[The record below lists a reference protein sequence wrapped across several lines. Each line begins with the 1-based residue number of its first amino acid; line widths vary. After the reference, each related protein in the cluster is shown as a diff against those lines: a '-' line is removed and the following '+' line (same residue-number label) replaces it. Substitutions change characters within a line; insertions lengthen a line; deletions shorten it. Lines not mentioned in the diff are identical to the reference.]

1 MSIPSFMYVWVVWE
15 KNFIKLRRRI
25 AAYQFNEY
33 GPCTGQ
39 GNKGCP
45 TLHRGGVSVARWPPS
60 LAVDEKLEC
69 CSSSRLLWH
78 FGHVP

>member
-1 MSIPSFMYVWVVWE
+1 MACLVYVWVVWE
-15 KNFIKLRRRI
+15 KNFIELRRKI
-25 AAYQFNEY
+25 AVSQFNEY
-33 GPCTGQ
+33 GPYTGQ

-60 LAVDEKLEC
+60 LAVAEKLEC